1 MPSLNISNFKKH
13 RNTQCIQKN
22 NNETKK
28 SWNCR
33 STWTKVVIIPIC
45 NFCSTYYIPNNPGQ
59 PFWSYLRG
67 QISHPLYNSGIKV
80 FNWQVTSVTYS
91 SWVEENK
98 ISNVNPLLFF
108 LYSQCLRVSVICTF
122 VMLVSGITFCRN
134 ENSEVLPR
142 TMTAIAVVHW
152 ASMHTVYL
160 YISHNTS
167 SMVLAKWFSIFVT
180 AAFIGI
186 LCSKRFQS
194 NRTLEGCSVQSWDD
208 SQHKIKLLRW
218 LCKFISKLFDN
229 LHSNSETLVVYMH
242 IHLCYQTTLNATL
255 TFQSGNYLEHNLFQQ
270 NFLGNDDNEWI
281 IWVPESSI

>member
-1 MPSLNISNFKKH
+1 MYP
-13 RNTQCIQKN
+13 KN

-28 SWNCR
+28 GWNCR
-33 STWTKVVIIPIC
+33 STWTRVVIIPIC

-59 PFWSYLRG
+59 PFWLNLRG

-152 ASMHTVYL
+152 PSMHTMC
-160 YISHNTS
+160 I
-167 SMVLAKWFSIFVT
+167 SIFCTTPPVWFWLNGSPYLLLLLLLVFC
-180 AAFIGI
+180 AA
-186 LCSKRFQS
+186 K
-194 NRTLEGCSVQSWDD
+194 D
-208 SQHKIKLLRW
+208 SSPTEL
-218 LCKFISKLFDN
+218 
-229 LHSNSETLVVYMH
+229 
-242 IHLCYQTTLNATL
+242 
-255 TFQSGNYLEHNLFQQ
+255 
-270 NFLGNDDNEWI
+270 
-281 IWVPESSI
+281 